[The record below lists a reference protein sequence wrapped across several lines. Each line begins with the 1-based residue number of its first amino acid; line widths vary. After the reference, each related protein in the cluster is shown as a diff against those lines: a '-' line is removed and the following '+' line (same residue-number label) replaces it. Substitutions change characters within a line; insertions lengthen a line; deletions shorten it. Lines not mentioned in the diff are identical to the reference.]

1 MNRLLQDEPSTTPL
15 KSPSAASLLAI
26 IVTAAVNT
34 SIIVILAISFATL
47 IFSGPL
53 LPHLPNAIGIV
64 LVGAVA
70 LAVIVALTSSYPAS
84 IASPQSAAGA
94 ISALIAT
101 SIAGQL
107 AAPHLREGYVTVMAT
122 MGLSALLVGLVML
135 ALGWFRLGRLIRFI
149 PYPVVGGFLAG
160 TGWVLLH
167 GSFGVMTQ
175 IPFATS
181 DLTIMLRSEA
191 LLAWLPGLLFGAA
204 LLVIVR
210 RVNNGLAM
218 PAVLLAAPV
227 VFYLWLALTG
237 SGVDAAAQQGLI
249 VGGAVEA
256 TSWQPLQPAELALVD
271 WALVLSHLPAMFTIV
286 IVTVLSLLLNA
297 TGIELTVERR
307 LDLNRELLACGLG
320 NIATGLLGGVA
331 GFQALTY
338 TTLGHQLGA
347 RGRLTGIVTGLG
359 IGLVFIAGSG
369 LVALIPR
376 FVLGG
381 VLAFLGLQLLVTWLV
396 DTRNRITRAEYAV
409 IILIVVLTAIFG
421 YLLGVAFGVVAT
433 IGLFVLDYSRLSVV
447 KYRLSGRDY
456 QSKVVRSAE
465 ARHVLEQQGDQ
476 MEILQLQGFIFF
488 GTANSLVDA
497 AEARIADTTRLPMRY
512 LVIDFRRVIKI
523 DSSAALSFTRL
534 RQLLHTADAS
544 LVLTSVSPDIEQQID
559 LSDRMTACS
568 VCVHPELDRGVEWV
582 ENEILA
588 DSTPYLSQTNS
599 DFAALLARELGEEHV
614 SPLMP
619 YLEREAV
626 EAGGY
631 VARQGEAGDELF
643 FIESGLLGVQL
654 EIAGQPATRVRTATA
669 GAVVGEIGAYLGTR
683 RTASIVAEQ
692 ASVIYRLSSASLAL
706 MRQQNPALAA
716 AFNAYMARTLAER
729 LADTTATLEAVLR

>member
-1 MNRLLQDEPSTTPL
+1 
-15 KSPSAASLLAI
+15 
-26 IVTAAVNT
+26 VTAGVNT

-70 LAVIVALTSSYPAS
+70 IAIIVALTSSYQAS
-84 IASPQSAAGA
+84 IASPQSAAA
-94 ISALIAT
+94 AVSALIAT
-101 SIAGQL
+101 SVAGQL
-107 AAPHLREGYVTVMAT
+107 SAPHLREGYVTVMAT
-122 MGLSALLVGLVML
+122 MGVSALLVGVVML

-175 IPFATS
+175 LPFATS
-181 DLTIMLRSEA
+181 DLSVMLKPDV
-191 LLAWLPGLLFGAA
+191 LLAWMPGLLFGAV
-204 LLVIVR
+204 LLLIVR
-210 RVNNGLAM
+210 RIKNGLSM
-218 PAVLLAAPV
+218 PATLLVAPV
-227 VFYLWLALTG
+227 LFYLWLALTG
-237 SGVDAAAQQGLI
+237 SSVDAAAQQGLI

-256 TSWQPLQPAELALVD
+256 TLWEPLQPSELALVD
-271 WALVLSHLPAMFTIV
+271 WGLVLSHVPAMLTIV

-297 TGIELTVERR
+297 TGIELIVERR

-320 NIATGLLGGVA
+320 NVATGLLGGVA

-347 RGRLTGIVTGLG
+347 RGRLTGIMTGLG
-359 IGLVFIAGSG
+359 IGLVFLAGSD

-396 DTRNRITRAEYAV
+396 DTRKRISRAEYAV

-421 YLLGVAFGVVAT
+421 YLLGVAFGVIAA
-433 IGLFVLDYSRLSVV
+433 IALFVLDYSRVSVV
-447 KYRLSGRDY
+447 KHRLSGRDY
-456 QSKVVRSAE
+456 QSKVVRSTD
-465 ARHVLEQQGDQ
+465 ARHVLEEHGD
-476 MEILQLQGFIFF
+476 EIEIFQLQGFIFF

-497 AEARIADTTRLPMRY
+497 AETRIGDATLPPMRY
-512 LVIDFRRVIKI
+512 LVLDFRRVNKI

-534 RQLLHTADAS
+534 RQLLHTAGAS
-544 LVLTSVSPDIEQQID
+544 LVLTSVSSQIEQQID

-568 VCVHPELDRGVEWV
+568 VCVHPELDRGVEWA
-582 ENEILA
+582 ENEILSA
-588 DSTPYLSQTNS
+588 YTPQLSQIQS
-599 DFAALLARELGEEHV
+599 DFQGLMKRELGED
-614 SPLMP
+614 SLTPLMG
-619 YLEREAV
+619 YLERQEV
-626 EAGGY
+626 SAGGY
-631 VARQGEAGDELF
+631 VARQGEAGDEMF
-643 FIESGLLGVQL
+643 FIESGLLSVQL
-654 EIAGQPATRVRTATA
+654 EVASQPATRVRTATA
-669 GAVVGEIGAYLGTR
+669 GAVLGEIGAYLGTL

-692 ASVIYRLSSASLAL
+692 ASVIYRLSSASLTR
-706 MRQQNPALAA
+706 MRQEDPALAA

-729 LADTTATLEAVLR
+729 LADTTATLQAVLR